1 MAAKTVEQISDDIN
15 SRFLITTGKE
25 YRPGSALGFFN
36 EAVARSLADAY
47 NEIEDS
53 KDPHIYT
60 NLSGNNLDLM
70 GAFVNVP
77 REVDESDDDYL
88 YRIMNWTYLKASAN
102 LTAINDSLLNLT
114 YASNAEYYP
123 QVYGA
128 GTGAVYVIPKDYNQ
142 DTINKALAEVKD
154 RVKNVISPE
163 SYTEYIVP
171 TAIPVT
177 IVAKVEA
184 KDGDLDYIKSN
195 IELKYDTYINAIA
208 PNDSLEIS
216 VLDKL
221 GLDTD
226 GIDYFAVRGVYINE
240 KYIVATSIMQTLE
253 TKMLFSGITWED

>member
-1 MAAKTVEQISDDIN
+1 MAAKTVEEISDDIR
-15 SRFLITTGKE
+15 SRFLLTTGKE

-36 EAVARSLADAY
+36 EAVSRSLSDAY
-47 NEIEDS
+47 SEIEKS

-60 NLSGNNLDLM
+60 NLSGKNLDLM

-77 REVDESDDDYL
+77 RETDETDDDYL
-88 YRIMNWTYLKASAN
+88 YRIMNWTYLKSASN

-128 GTGAVYVIPKDYNQ
+128 GTGAIYVIPKDYNQ
-142 DTINKALAEVKD
+142 DTINKALAEVRD

-171 TAIPVT
+171 TTIPVT
-177 IVAKVEA
+177 VVATIES

-195 IELKYDTYINAIA
+195 IELKYDAYINGIA
-208 PNDSLEIS
+208 PNNYLYIGTLNS
-216 VLDKL
+216 L

-226 GIDYFAVRGVYINE
+226 GVDYFTVRGVYLNG
-240 KYIVATSIMQTLE
+240 KYVMATSIMQTLE
-253 TKMLFSGITWED
+253 SKMLFNGITWED